1 MALRLGA
8 VLPRLVLVLLAFALG
23 TATLTFAAAKQMA
36 SRTAPP
42 AATTP
47 AQPVTLVVPDVD
59 KQAYVFAKG
68 MLQDAG
74 FAWRLGP
81 GARGF
86 APYTVISQSPA
97 PGTRV
102 LDTGAPL
109 VTLRLAATPGYKESK
124 HSPDQGSPYAGTGIR
139 LADLAANVTPTA
151 PKVAPKAKPKV
162 APKPAAKAKAK
173 VKVKKAK
180 AKTVKR
186 AAAVSTRKPDFVVPG
201 ARKEPG
207 NEIPLTLRARRL
219 DAWVAAHP
227 QVDDAVAKHWLYQ
240 NSWIVTGARLG
251 WWHGAQALETL
262 IQVDERAQ
270 RQWGIGNR
278 SAAEAR
284 AALGFVRSQRQ

>member
-8 VLPRLVLVLLAFALG
+8 VLPRLLAVLLVFAFG
-23 TATLTFAAAKQMA
+23 TAGLTFAAAKQMA
-36 SRTAPP
+36 SQAAP
-42 AATTP
+42 P

-68 MLQDAG
+68 ILQDAG

-97 PGTRV
+97 PGTKV

-109 VTLRLAATPGYKESK
+109 VTLRLAATAGYKESR
-124 HSPDQGSPYAGTGIR
+124 HTPDGASPYAGTAIR
-139 LADLAANVTPTA
+139 LADAAANVTPTV
-151 PKVAPKAKPKV
+151 PKHKLKV
-162 APKPAAKAKAK
+162 APKPAAKPKAR
-173 VKVKKAK
+173 V
-180 AKTVKR
+180 AKTKARTAKR
-186 AAAVSTRKPDFVVPG
+186 TAAVAMRKPDFVVPG
-201 ARKEPG
+201 ARKEPAS
-207 NEIPLTLRARRL
+207 EIPLTVRARRL
-219 DAWVAAHP
+219 DAWVKAHP

-251 WWHGAQALETL
+251 WWHGAEALQTL
-262 IQVDERAQ
+262 IAVDERAQ

-284 AALGFVRSQRQ
+284 AALGFVRSQGQ

>member
-36 SRTAPP
+36 SQTAPP

-47 AQPVTLVVPDVD
+47 AQPVTLVVPDVE

-68 MLQDAG
+68 ILQDAG

-97 PGTRV
+97 PGTKV
-102 LDTGAPL
+102 VDTGAPL
-109 VTLRLAATPGYKESK
+109 VTLRLAATAGYKESR
-124 HSPDQGSPYAGTGIR
+124 HTPDSASPYAGTAIR
-139 LADLAANVTPTA
+139 PAGLATNVAPTA
-151 PKVAPKAKPKV
+151 PKVKPKV
-162 APKPAAKAKAK
+162 APKPAAKPMPKAR
-173 VKVKKAK
+173 VT
-180 AKTVKR
+180 KTKPRTSKR
-186 AAAVSTRKPDFVVPG
+186 AAAIATRKPDFVVPG
-201 ARKEPG
+201 ARKEPA
-207 NEIPLTLRARRL
+207 NEIPLTVRARRL
-219 DAWVAAHP
+219 DGWVKAHTR
-227 QVDDAVAKHWLYQ
+227 VDDAVARYWLFQ

-251 WWHGAQALETL
+251 WWHGAQALQTL
-262 IQVDERAQ
+262 IAVDERAQ

-284 AALGFVRSQRQ
+284 AALGFVRSQRR